1 MRNDDLFGYIVATDD
16 KDTEEFI
23 LALLAILGGY
33 YDEYSSKPPSYVADN
48 VDKDMDNLRKE
59 LLDYFDE
66 RLYDYITAKEDKELL
81 AFMIPT
87 KHREVLDYDIS
98 VTEQIFQDTVESL
111 LSQLRLDLKT
121 KALVWIDTNKPVTD
135 FSLDAHFKKATLK
148 LKNAGTYYTQTITQK
163 IKRSMLDFVYEEA
176 TYDWL
181 CLGHNPC
188 EWCIE
193 QSKMPPRPLDEI
205 PFDHLNGYC
214 GLALHEGKYTKK
226 YLDVRELV

>member
-1 MRNDDLFGYIVATDD
+1 MANDDLFGYIVATDD

-23 LALLAILGGY
+23 LALMAILMNY
-33 YDEYSSKPPSYVADN
+33 YDEYSSKPPSYVVDN
-48 VDKDMDNLRKE
+48 IEKDIDNLKKE

-66 RLYDYITAKEDKELL
+66 RFNDYITSKEDKELL

-87 KHREVLDYDIS
+87 KHREILDYDLS
-98 VTEQIFQDTVESL
+98 LTEQIFQETVESL
-111 LSQLRLDLKT
+111 LSQLGLDLKT
-121 KALVWIDTNKPVTD
+121 KALVWLDTNRPVTD
-135 FSLDAHFKKATLK
+135 FNLDAHFKKAALK

-163 IKRSMLDFVYEEA
+163 IKRNVLDFVYEEA

-181 CLGHNPC
+181 CLGPNPC
-188 EWCIE
+188 SWCIE